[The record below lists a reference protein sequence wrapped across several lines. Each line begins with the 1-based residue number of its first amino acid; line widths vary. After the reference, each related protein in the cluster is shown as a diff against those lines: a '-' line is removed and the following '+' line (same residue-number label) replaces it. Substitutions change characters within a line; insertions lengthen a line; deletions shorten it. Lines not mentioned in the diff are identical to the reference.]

1 MIVLML
7 FHARYLFNKSQMSG
21 IFPDDWKCARVTPLF
36 KQGES
41 SDLNNYRPISVI
53 SVVAKVFGRIVYD
66 QLYNLFN
73 SEEIISKQQS
83 GFRSLHSTVT
93 ALLEATDSWAF
104 NIDRG
109 YVNAVVFLDLK
120 KAFNTVDR
128 EILLTKMNRCGIQG
142 KTLDWFKSYLTNH
155 TQQCSV
161 KCCLPDFTT
170 LKCGVPQ
177 GTILGPLFFLIY
189 VNDLPNCLSFSIPT
203 LRPHYLCWF

>member
-1 MIVLML
+1 ML

-41 SDLNNYRPISVI
+41 SDLHNYRPISVI

-66 QLYNLFN
+66 QLYNLLN

-109 YVNAVVFLDLK
+109 YVNVVVFLDLK
-120 KAFNTVDR
+120 KAFNTVDH

-161 KCCLPDFTT
+161 NGCLPDFTT

-189 VNDLPNCLSFSIPT
+189 VNDLTNCLSFSIPT
-203 LRPHYLCWF
+203 LHPHYLCWF